1 MDGRNA
7 MGSLSRLVFGR
18 PPFSSSPIPVPDGG
32 PGPGD
37 GLLRGKGVVS
47 NTAKGL
53 DDFLDN
59 E

>member
-1 MDGRNA
+1 